1 MKFNDLFGGLVFLAL
16 SAFVAA
22 ASWNLPNPSEQP
34 LGPSAFP
41 LILSGLLALCAAIL
55 AVNGAR
61 AVERGP
67 LLARADWASN
77 GGAVLRLLLVPAA
90 VIFYI
95 VCAEP
100 LGFLITAAAIL
111 AMLFLAGGVRPWQAL
126 ALAVTAAL
134 VIHSL
139 FYLGLGV
146 QLPWGPLEPLRW

>member
-1 MKFNDLFGGLVFLAL
+1 MKLNDLFAGLVFLVL
-16 SAFVAA
+16 SGLVAT

-67 LLARADWASN
+67 LLARADWARNS
-77 GGAVLRLLLVPAA
+77 GAILRLLLVPGA

-95 VCAEP
+95 LCAEP
-100 LGFLITAAAIL
+100 LGFLIAAASIL
-111 AMLFLAGGVRPWQAL
+111 AGLFMVGGVRPWHAL
-126 ALAVTAAL
+126 ALAIAAAL

-146 QLPWGPLEPLRW
+146 QLPWGPLEPFRW

>member
-1 MKFNDLFGGLVFLAL
+1 MKFNDLFAGLIGLAFA
-16 SAFVAA
+16 AFVAA

-41 LILSGLLALCAAIL
+41 LILAGLLAFCAAIL

-61 AVERGP
+61 ATERGP
-67 LLARADWASN
+67 LVARADWARN

-90 VIFYI
+90 VVFYI
-95 VCAEP
+95 VFGEA
-100 LGFLITAAAIL
+100 LGFLIAAPLIL
-111 AMLFLAGGVRPWQAL
+111 VVLFLAGGVRPLQAIGL
-126 ALAVTAAL
+126 ALTAAL
-134 VIHSL
+134 VIHSI